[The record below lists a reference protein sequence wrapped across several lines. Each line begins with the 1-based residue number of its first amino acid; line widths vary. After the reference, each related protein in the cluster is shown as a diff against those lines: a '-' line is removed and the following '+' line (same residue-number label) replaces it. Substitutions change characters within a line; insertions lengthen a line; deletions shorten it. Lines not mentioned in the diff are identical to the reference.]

1 MRDPNV
7 SSRRRGEDAR
17 WLILITEVPSK
28 PDYLRVKLRRR
39 VQRLGAIGL
48 KGAVYVL
55 PNETE
60 TEAGFQVLRR
70 EIAADGGAA
79 TLCVARFIDG
89 LTDEGMVAQFNRD
102 RDAEYAN
109 FVAACAD
116 LERRWLASYAGNLVE
131 RQGLVAE
138 RARYLVRLEEILGRD
153 HFGAPLREEAM
164 VAVERLVVLAANQC
178 PGHVVVRL

>member
-1 MRDPNV
+1 
-7 SSRRRGEDAR
+7 
-17 WLILITEVPSK
+17 LILITEVPSK

-55 PNETE
+55 PNEAE

-89 LTDEGMVAQFNRD
+89 LTDEGMVAQFNRE

-109 FVAACAD
+109 FVAACSD
-116 LERRWLASYAGNLVE
+116 LERRWLASSGSGGSAE
-131 RQGLVAE
+131 RQALVAE
-138 RARYLVRLEEILGRD
+138 RARYLARLEEILGRD
-153 HFGAPLREEAM
+153 HFGAPLREDAM
-164 VAVERLVVLAANQC
+164 LAVERLAVLDIAGPPLDIASA
-178 PGHVVVRL
+178 GRR